1 MLSINNLSRTL
12 FIYFF
17 HSRSSKNSLSFQTM
31 AARPTSSTSR
41 LVELSKTK
49 NPIVY
54 LRGQKNTTVTL
65 TGPPQQDP
73 FASYSAS
80 TSALVQLTT
89 SGKVAFL
96 PYQPGTT
103 SSGGTWTTISKIPVA
118 LASSGSSSNGTAIS
132 AGDAPADSSNNNN
145 NTTTT
150 TTTKNSSAGALSTR
164 MGDQNIICVLTAV
177 ALAVAGVVTL

>member
-1 MLSINNLSRTL
+1 MLSIINLSRTL

-31 AARPTSSTSR
+31 AARPTSSTFR

-54 LRGQKNTTVTL
+54 PRGQKNTTVTL

-103 SSGGTWTTISKIPVA
+103 TSGGTWTTISKIPVV

-132 AGDAPADSSNNNN
+132 AGDAPANNSNNN
-145 NTTTT
+145 
-150 TTTKNSSAGALSTR
+150 TTKNSSTGALGTR
-164 MGDQNIICVLTAV
+164 MGGQSMICVLTAIL
-177 ALAVAGVVTL
+177 LAVAGVVTL

>member
-1 MLSINNLSRTL
+1 M
-12 FIYFF
+12 F
-17 HSRSSKNSLSFQTM
+17 
-31 AARPTSSTSR
+31 TS
-41 LVELSKTK
+41 
-49 NPIVY
+49 
-54 LRGQKNTTVTL
+54 GQKNTTVTL

-103 SSGGTWTTISKIPVA
+103 TSGGTWTTISKIPVA

-145 NTTTT
+145 TTTTTT
-150 TTTKNSSAGALSTR
+150 TTTKNSSADALSTR
-164 MGDQNIICVLTAV
+164 MDGQNILCVLTAV